1 MLLNILT
8 MQSDRK
14 TYERELLLRL
24 MQDDE
29 AAFHELYLLYRKAIF
44 STVYGFI
51 RSKELAEDTYQD
63 TFTIIWQNRKSLNPD
78 TSFSSFIYTI
88 VRNKVF
94 DYLRSISKYE
104 RLPECFL
111 SQTADENADIVEG
124 LKATELQ
131 NLLDEELKKLNKHQR
146 CVFNMS
152 REQNLSYVEIANHL
166 GISIYRVN
174 YLLSGALKSIRYNL
188 SRYGI
193 LAVLWFIF

>member
-1 MLLNILT
+1 
-8 MQSDRK
+8 MQNDK
-14 TYERELLLRL
+14 TTYERELILRL
-24 MQDDE
+24 MNDDQ
-29 AAFHELYLLYRKAIF
+29 AAFQGLYLLYRKRIF

-51 RSKELAEDTYQD
+51 RNKEFAEDIYQE
-63 TFTIIWQNRKSLNPD
+63 TFTTIWQNRNSLNPD
-78 TSFSSFIYTI
+78 TNFSSFIYTI

-104 RLPECFL
+104 RLPESFL
-111 SQTADENADIVEG
+111 SHTADDSADILEQ

-131 NLLDEELKKLNKHQR
+131 DLLNEELKKLNKQQR

-152 REQNLSYVEIANHL
+152 REQNLSYIEIADHL
-166 GISIYRVN
+166 GISVYRVN

-193 LAVLWFIF
+193 LSVLWLLF

>member
-1 MLLNILT
+1 
-8 MQSDRK
+8 MQNHK
-14 TYERELLLRL
+14 TTYERELILRL
-24 MQDDE
+24 IDDDQ
-29 AAFHELYLLYRKAIF
+29 AAFHELYLLYRKRIF

-51 RSKELAEDTYQD
+51 RSKEFAEDIYQD
-63 TFTIIWQNRKSLNPD
+63 TFTTIWQNRKSLNPD
-78 TSFSSFIYTI
+78 TSFYSFIYTI

-94 DYLRSISKYE
+94 DYLKSISKYE

-111 SQTADENADIVEG
+111 SEVADDHADILEQ

-131 NLLDEELKKLNKHQR
+131 HILNQELNKLNKHQR

-152 REQNLSYVEIANHL
+152 REQNFSYREIADNM
-166 GISIYRVN
+166 GISVYRVN

-193 LAVLWFIF
+193 LAVLLLFF